1 MNASKTTHTRSPA
14 SPEKFKVLTSG
25 FVLVV
30 MVILVFVNW
39 NSSAFATSEVM
50 GRTFLITW
58 AALVLWVIT
67 TEFVNIQAAHLVS
80 VGLGGVLVGLAVAA
94 TNWSQFSFI
103 QWTIGWLTIAALVLI
118 LGRFRIRPQTET
130 MKPA

>member
-1 MNASKTTHTRSPA
+1 
-14 SPEKFKVLTSG
+14 
-25 FVLVV
+25 
-30 MVILVFVNW
+30 
-39 NSSAFATSEVM
+39 M

-80 VGLGGVLVGLAVAA
+80 VGLGGVQVGLAVAA

-130 MKPA
+130 MKPT